1 MISKKETAGKK
12 PKPVR
17 RVAKPSS
24 TAKVASPESAKKKTS
39 SASRASKENLF
50 SESVVAESSEMEID
64 GKRMGTSVKLSTKK
78 AAEPSISIDDLGA
91 LPRSYGDNSI
101 FLVAQDPHWL
111 FTYWDIDISR
121 HPGGPC
127 HLRVE
132 SGGGMIDQEIEVPF
146 ETRNWYIPVKSAGES
161 YAVEIGFYRSKQ
173 WNVIGRSGIVA
184 TPRNRISEST
194 QFDFATIPLH
204 LSFQKLVQ
212 TIERSF
218 YRENK
223 AGAGHLHSGGAQ
235 PQQAK
240 VAFPLEE
247 KERGI
252 LTALLGSAF
261 MENLSSVSMSS
272 EDLHAAIRH
281 ILNERLGSGE
291 LPESIARLQLGQA
304 ESSLFSAFSQLKQE
318 LTSSSSNAS
327 SAGLVERMSFG
338 LTSWV
343 AAALSSWS
351 GAAQG
356 SWSGAAQSSFG
367 AASQGNWSAA
377 AEGSWGATAQGSW
390 SGAAETSWG
399 AAAESSWSSA
409 METFASGPVSS
420 SWNSGMETSASGLSA
435 SWNTL
440 SSWLESTSASWSN
453 VVLSSWSE
461 AGLSSLEQLTSSWEN
476 ASSSWGASENSSS
489 FSNAVPNEF
498 SRETQ
503 ISLSGRTH
511 PQASIQIDGC
521 QVPVRPDG
529 SFEHQIV
536 LGPDRKEVPILT
548 TSPSG
553 ARPQTSTI
561 LLQSEKF

>member
-1 MISKKETAGKK
+1 MISKKESEGKK

-17 RVAKPSS
+17 QAAQPSS
-24 TAKVASPESAKKKTS
+24 MAKVASPVSAKKKKTS
-39 SASRASKENLF
+39 VSRASKEKLLD
-50 SESVVAESSEMEID
+50 ESVAPASSEMEID
-64 GKRMGTSVKLSTKK
+64 GEKMGTSLKPSPKK
-78 AAEPSISIDDLGA
+78 AAAPSISIDDLGA
-91 LPRSYGDNSI
+91 LPRGYGNNSI
-101 FLVAQDPHWL
+101 FLVAQDPQWL

-132 SGGGMIDQEIEVPF
+132 SGGGTIEQEIEVSF

-204 LSFQKLVQ
+204 LSFNQLVQ
-212 TIERSF
+212 SIERSF
-218 YRENK
+218 SVERK

-235 PQQAK
+235 AQMAK
-240 VAFPLEE
+240 VIPLEE

-261 MENLSSVSMSS
+261 METLSSISMSS
-272 EDLHAAIRH
+272 EELHAAIRQ

-291 LPESIARLQLGQA
+291 LAETIARLQLGQA
-304 ESSLFSAFSQLKQE
+304 ESSLFSVFSQLNQE
-318 LTSSSSNAS
+318 LTSSSSNSS

-356 SWSGAAQSSFG
+356 SWSGAAESSWSG
-367 AASQGNWSAA
+367 A
-377 AEGSWGATAQGSW
+377 AQGSW
-390 SGAAETSWG
+390 SGAAESSWSG
-399 AAAESSWSSA
+399 AAQGSWSGAAESSWSSA
-409 METFASGPVSS
+409 V
-420 SWNSGMETSASGLSA
+420 ETSASGLSA

-453 VVLSSWSE
+453 AVLSSWSE
-461 AGLSSLEQLTSSWEN
+461 AGLSSLEQLASSWEN

-489 FSNAVPNEF
+489 FSNAVPKEF
-498 SRETQ
+498 SGETQ
-503 ISLSGRTH
+503 ISLSGKTH

-521 QVPVRPDG
+521 QVPVRADG
-529 SFEHQIV
+529 SFDHQIV
-536 LGPDRKEVPILT
+536 LGPDRCEVPILT
-548 TSPSG
+548 TSPSSG
-553 ARPQTSTI
+553 RVQTSTI
-561 LLQSEKF
+561 LLQPERL

>member
-1 MISKKETAGKK
+1 MISKKESEGKK

-17 RVAKPSS
+17 QAAQPSS
-24 TAKVASPESAKKKTS
+24 TAKVASPVSAKKKKTS
-39 SASRASKENLF
+39 VSRASKEKLLD
-50 SESVVAESSEMEID
+50 ESVAPASSEMEID
-64 GKRMGTSVKLSTKK
+64 GEKMGTSLEPSPKK
-78 AAEPSISIDDLGA
+78 AAAPSISIDDLGA
-91 LPRSYGDNSI
+91 LPRGYGDNSI
-101 FLVAQDPHWL
+101 FLVAQDPQWL

-132 SGGGMIDQEIEVPF
+132 SGGGTIEQEIEVSF

-204 LSFQKLVQ
+204 LSFNQLVQ
-212 TIERSF
+212 SIERSF
-218 YRENK
+218 SVERK

-235 PQQAK
+235 AQMAK
-240 VAFPLEE
+240 VIPLEE

-261 MENLSSVSMSS
+261 METLSSISMSS
-272 EDLHAAIRH
+272 EELHAAIRQ

-291 LPESIARLQLGQA
+291 LAETIARLQLGQA
-304 ESSLFSAFSQLKQE
+304 ESSLFSVFSQLNQE
-318 LTSSSSNAS
+318 LTSSSSNSS

-356 SWSGAAQSSFG
+356 SWSGAAQ
-367 AASQGNWSAA
+367 
-377 AEGSWGATAQGSW
+377 GSW
-390 SGAAETSWG
+390 SG
-399 AAAESSWSSA
+399 AAESSWSSA
-409 METFASGPVSS
+409 V
-420 SWNSGMETSASGLSA
+420 ETSASGLSA

-453 VVLSSWSE
+453 AVLSSWSE
-461 AGLSSLEQLTSSWEN
+461 AGLSSLEQLASSWEN

-489 FSNAVPNEF
+489 FSNAVPKEF
-498 SRETQ
+498 SGETQ
-503 ISLSGRTH
+503 ISLSGKTH

-521 QVPVRPDG
+521 QVPVRADG

-536 LGPDRKEVPILT
+536 LGPDRREVPILT
-548 TSPSG
+548 TSPSSG
-553 ARPQTSTI
+553 RVQTSTI
-561 LLQSEKF
+561 LLQPERL

>member
-1 MISKKETAGKK
+1 MIRKKETAGEK
-12 PKPVR
+12 PKPVSR
-17 RVAKPSS
+17 AAKANS
-24 TAKVASPESAKKKTS
+24 TNKVASPASAQKKS
-39 SASRASKENLF
+39 SPVSRTKNKKPTIEAILSQSQENKL
-50 SESVVAESSEMEID
+50 D
-64 GKRMGTSVKLSTKK
+64 GKRPVTILKHSSSQS
-78 AAEPSISIDDLGA
+78 ASSPISIDDLGP
-91 LPRSYGDNSI
+91 LPHSYGGNSI

-132 SGGGMIDQEIEVPF
+132 SGGSTIEQEIEVSF
-146 ETRNWYIPVKSAGES
+146 ETRNWYIPVNSSGES
-161 YAVEIGFYRSKQ
+161 YTVEIGFYRSKQ
-173 WNVIGRSGIVA
+173 WNVIGRSSPVV

-204 LSFQKLVQ
+204 LSFNQLVQ
-212 TIERSF
+212 SIERSF
-218 YRENK
+218 SKERK
-223 AGAGHLHSGGAQ
+223 AGAGHIHSGGAQ
-235 PQQAK
+235 AQRSK
-240 VAFPLEE
+240 VFPLEE

-252 LTALLGSAF
+252 LTALLGTAF
-261 MENLSSVSMSS
+261 MENLSSMSMSS
-272 EDLHAAIRH
+272 EELHAAIRH

-291 LPESIARLQLGQA
+291 LAETIARLQLGQA
-304 ESSLFSAFSQLKQE
+304 ESSLFSAFSQLQQE
-318 LTSSSSNAS
+318 LTASSWNAS
-327 SAGLVERMSFG
+327 SAGLVERLSFG

-351 GAAQG
+351 GAAHG
-356 SWSGAAQSSFG
+356 SWSSAAESSMGAAAQSS
-367 AASQGNWSAA
+367 WSAA
-377 AEGSWGATAQGSW
+377 AQ
-390 SGAAETSWG
+390 
-399 AAAESSWSSA
+399 SSWSTA
-409 METFASGPVSS
+409 VETFASGPVSS
-420 SWNSGMETSASGLSA
+420 SWNAGVESSASGLSA

-453 VVLSSWSE
+453 AVLSSWSQ
-461 AGLSSLEQLTSSWEN
+461 AGLSSLGQLASSWEN
-476 ASSSWGASENSSS
+476 APSSWGASENSSS
-489 FSNAVPNEF
+489 FSNAVPMDF
-498 SRETQ
+498 SMDTQ

>member
-1 MISKKETAGKK
+1 MISKKETPGKK

-17 RVAKPSS
+17 QAATPSS
-24 TAKVASPESAKKKTS
+24 SAKMASPASAKKKTS

-50 SESVVAESSEMEID
+50 SESVVAASSEMEID
-64 GKRMGTSVKLSTKK
+64 GKRMGTTVKPSTKK

-132 SGGGMIDQEIEVPF
+132 SGGGMIEQEIEVPF

-184 TPRNRISEST
+184 TPRNRISESN

-204 LSFQKLVQ
+204 LSFHKLVQ
-212 TIERSF
+212 SIERSF

-272 EDLHAAIRH
+272 EDLHAAIHH

-291 LPESIARLQLGQA
+291 LPETIARLQLGQA

-318 LTSSSSNAS
+318 LTSSSSNVS

-367 AASQGNWSAA
+367 AASQGSWSGA
-377 AEGSWGATAQGSW
+377 AEGSWGAAAQGSW
-390 SGAAETSWG
+390 SGTAETSWSG
-399 AAAESSWSSA
+399 AVE
-409 METFASGPVSS
+409 
-420 SWNSGMETSASGLSA
+420 
-435 SWNTL
+435 

-453 VVLSSWSE
+453 AVLSSWSE

-498 SRETQ
+498 SGETQ

-521 QVPVRPDG
+521 QVPVRADG

-536 LGPDRKEVPILT
+536 LGPDRREVPILT
-548 TSPSG
+548 TGPG
-553 ARPQTSTI
+553 GGRPQMSTI

>member
-1 MISKKETAGKK
+1 MIRKKETAGEK

-17 RVAKPSS
+17 RTAKTSS
-24 TAKVASPESAKKKTS
+24 TAKLASTTSAKKKSSSVSRTKKEKLS
-39 SASRASKENLF
+39 VQTVLSESQKKKPVGKRAATITKRSPSKSASA
-50 SESVVAESSEMEID
+50 
-64 GKRMGTSVKLSTKK
+64 
-78 AAEPSISIDDLGA
+78 PISIDDLGP
-91 LPRSYGDNSI
+91 LPRSYGGNSI
-101 FLVAQDPHWL
+101 FLVAQDPNWL

-132 SGGGMIDQEIEVPF
+132 SGGSAIEREIEVSF
-146 ETRNWYIPVKSAGES
+146 ETRNWYIPVNSSGES

-173 WNVIGRSGIVA
+173 WNVIGRSNPVV

-204 LSFQKLVQ
+204 LSFNQLVQ
-212 TIERSF
+212 SIERSF
-218 YRENK
+218 SGERR
-223 AGAGHLHSGGAQ
+223 AGAGHIHSGGAQ
-235 PQQAK
+235 AQRAK
-240 VAFPLEE
+240 VFPLEE

-261 MENLSSVSMSS
+261 MQNLSSMSMSS
-272 EDLHAAIRH
+272 EELHAAIRH

-291 LPESIARLQLGQA
+291 LAETIARLQLGQA

-318 LTSSSSNAS
+318 LTSSSWNAS
-327 SAGLVERMSFG
+327 SAGLLERVSFG

-351 GAAQG
+351 GATES
-356 SWSGAAQSSFG
+356 SWSGAAQSSWS
-367 AASQGNWSAA
+367 AASQ
-377 AEGSWGATAQGSW
+377 
-390 SGAAETSWG
+390 
-399 AAAESSWSSA
+399 SSWSSA
-409 METFASGPVSS
+409 VETFAAGPVSS
-420 SWNSGMETSASGLSA
+420 SWNAGMETSTSGLSA

-453 VVLSSWSE
+453 AVLSSWSQ
-461 AGLSSLEQLTSSWEN
+461 AGLSSLEQMASSWEN

-489 FSNAVPNEF
+489 FSNAVPTE
-498 SRETQ
+498 SSTDTR

-521 QVPVRPDG
+521 HVAVRSDG

-536 LGPDRKEVPILT
+536 LGPGRKEVPILT
-548 TSPSG
+548 SVPG
-553 ARPQTSTI
+553 GGRPQTSTI
-561 LLQSEKF
+561 LLQPDRL

>member
-1 MISKKETAGKK
+1 MISKKESEGKK

-17 RVAKPSS
+17 QAAQPSS
-24 TAKVASPESAKKKTS
+24 TPKVASPVSAKKKKTS
-39 SASRASKENLF
+39 VSRASKEKLLD
-50 SESVVAESSEMEID
+50 ESVAPASSEMAID
-64 GKRMGTSVKLSTKK
+64 GKKMGTSLKSSPKK
-78 AAEPSISIDDLGA
+78 AAVPSISIDDLGA

-132 SGGGMIDQEIEVPF
+132 SGGGMIEQEIEVSF
-146 ETRNWYIPVKSAGES
+146 ETRNWYIPVKSAGKS

-184 TPRNRISEST
+184 TPRNRISESN

-204 LSFQKLVQ
+204 LSFNQLVQ
-212 TIERSF
+212 SIERSF
-218 YRENK
+218 SVERK

-235 PQQAK
+235 AQMAK
-240 VAFPLEE
+240 VIPLEE

-261 MENLSSVSMSS
+261 METLSSISMSS
-272 EDLHAAIRH
+272 EELHAAIRQ

-291 LPESIARLQLGQA
+291 LAETIARLQLGQA
-304 ESSLFSAFSQLKQE
+304 ESSLFSVFSQLNQE
-318 LTSSSSNAS
+318 LTSSSLNSS

-356 SWSGAAQSSFG
+356 SWSGAAQGSWSG
-367 AASQGNWSAA
+367 AAESSWS
-377 AEGSWGATAQGSW
+377 GAAQGSW
-390 SGAAETSWG
+390 SGAT
-399 AAAESSWSSA
+399 ESSWSSA
-409 METFASGPVSS
+409 V
-420 SWNSGMETSASGLSA
+420 ETSASGLSA

-453 VVLSSWSE
+453 AVLSSWSE
-461 AGLSSLEQLTSSWEN
+461 AGLSSLEQLASSWEN

-489 FSNAVPNEF
+489 FSNAVPKEF
-498 SRETQ
+498 SGETQ
-503 ISLSGRTH
+503 ISLNGKTH
-511 PQASIQIDGC
+511 PLASIQIDGC
-521 QVPVRPDG
+521 QVPVRADG
-529 SFEHQIV
+529 SFDHQIV
-536 LGPDRKEVPILT
+536 LGPDRREVPILT
-548 TSPSG
+548 TSPSSG
-553 ARPQTSTI
+553 RPQTSTI